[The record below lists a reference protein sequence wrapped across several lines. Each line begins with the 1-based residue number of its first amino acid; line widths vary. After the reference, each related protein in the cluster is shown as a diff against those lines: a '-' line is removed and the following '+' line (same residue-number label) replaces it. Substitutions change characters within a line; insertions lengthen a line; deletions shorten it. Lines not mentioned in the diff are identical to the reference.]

1 MRLGN
6 VKAHIVHTLSTPPC
20 AHSLCAHPRV
30 HTSRCA
36 HPRVHTPACTLCA
49 HFAHTLCTLC
59 AHPCV
64 HAPPV
69 CTPLCA
75 HPGRVVHHPV
85 CTPRVCCCCCCYQVL
100 PTTQQLLLLLLLLHF
115 RRLSEQRW
123 SECPAPCKLER
134 RADASTTA
142 VPGEPLWKIILV
154 SRLRPRFQSTLTDEG
169 LNSHL
174 SKQCAIASSR
184 LGNPA
189 GAVPKP
195 NHEPPNLCNA
205 SSLPHTPQ
213 LAHTCA
219 ALRKALSRARSC

>member
-1 MRLGN
+1 MGN
-6 VKAHIVHTLSTPPC
+6 VKAHFVHTLCTPPC

-36 HPRVHTPACTLCA
+36 HSHVHTPVCTLCA

-85 CTPRVCCCCCCYQVL
+85 CTPRVCCCCCCCYQV
-100 PTTQQLLLLLLLLHF
+100 QLLRTNCCCCCCCCIF
-115 RRLSEQRW
+115 GRCEQRW
-123 SECPAPCKLER
+123 SECPVPCKLER

-142 VPGEPLWKIILV
+142 VPGEPLWEIILLT
-154 SRLRPRFQSTLTDEG
+154 RLRL
-169 LNSHL
+169 L
-174 SKQCAIASSR
+174 SK
-184 LGNPA
+184 
-189 GAVPKP
+189 
-195 NHEPPNLCNA
+195 
-205 SSLPHTPQ
+205 
-213 LAHTCA
+213 AH
-219 ALRKALSRARSC
+219 

>member
-6 VKAHIVHTLSTPPC
+6 VKAHFVHTLSTPPC

-36 HPRVHTPACTLCA
+36 HPRVHTPVCTLCA

-64 HAPPV
+64 HALPV

-100 PTTQQLLLLLLLLHF
+100 PATTHQLLLLLLLLHF
-115 RRLSEQRW
+115 RSL
-123 SECPAPCKLER
+123 
-134 RADASTTA
+134 
-142 VPGEPLWKIILV
+142 
-154 SRLRPRFQSTLTDEG
+154 
-169 LNSHL
+169 
-174 SKQCAIASSR
+174 ASSGGLSVLR
-184 LGNPA
+184 LASLSDALTPPPQQSR
-189 GAVPKP
+189 V
-195 NHEPPNLCNA
+195 NHCGKSFWSLAFALA
-205 SSLPHTPQ
+205 S
-213 LAHTCA
+213 
-219 ALRKALSRARSC
+219 KAL